1 MNRILFSKSPLSI
14 RYLPLANEISR
25 KIDVVASFTRHLL
38 YWKSHWSYMIRV
50 PPAPGWETKVLKHLA
65 LQLFY
70 ILYMKGHLNRNIQ
83 DTEEETCMRRRN
95 INGYNGKG
103 YEKRLHAADDPVSRW
118 TGRMEDRKFWFV
130 SKTGMTKQ
138 FTVFIVLIVL
148 CILTRKVDENY
159 QFCPYKRYIMI
170 L

>member
-1 MNRILFSKSPLSI
+1 
-14 RYLPLANEISR
+14 
-25 KIDVVASFTRHLL
+25 
-38 YWKSHWSYMIRV
+38 
-50 PPAPGWETKVLKHLA
+50 
-65 LQLFY
+65 
-70 ILYMKGHLNRNIQ
+70 
-83 DTEEETCMRRRN
+83 MRRRN

-148 CILTRKVDENY
+148 CILTRKFDENY